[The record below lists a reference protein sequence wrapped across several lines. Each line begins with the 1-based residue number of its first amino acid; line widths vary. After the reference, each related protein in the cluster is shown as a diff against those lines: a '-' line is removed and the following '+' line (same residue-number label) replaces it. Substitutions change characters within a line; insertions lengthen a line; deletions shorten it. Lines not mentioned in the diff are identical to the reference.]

1 MNEKQIQEIMAR
13 VDEFG
18 NSRRR
23 QGNDEYSPES
33 GVRRYSAQYGRD
45 ADETR
50 AAIESALREQVPEGW
65 KLVPVEPTPK
75 MVDATWNDPI
85 ELVGGCES
93 HNTRNKRIYRA
104 MLSASPQAPNHTEH
118 ILGMVQAP
126 QPACWCETCD
136 LAQGN
141 PMGRTRMSTCPQ
153 CGDKRCQRAKHH
165 DNACSAQ
172 PAQPDRTEQ
181 TR

>member
-1 MNEKQIQEIMAR
+1 MTDKKINEIMALVADVWFASDDDQAQVR
-13 VDEFG
+13 V
-18 NSRRR
+18 NK
-23 QGNDEYSPES
+23 
-33 GVRRYSAQYGRD
+33 A
-45 ADETR
+45 R
-50 AAIESALREQVPEGW
+50 AAIESALRAVPAIPEGW
-65 KLVPVEPTPK
+65 RLVPVEPTPK